1 MGDLSPSYN
10 ISLGIKGSI
19 SRDPHPTPRI
29 CIVLVE
35 AKRIGEE
42 GGRRLGHG
50 RSWRG
55 ICGVSEESRTGGTE
69 ISDESSEET
78 RGRWDVEWEWG
89 KEWRGLSLTVR
100 RQDWEGKCDGLDIP
114 WETPTQKMC
123 DATGEARG
131 LPEEFRRAVTQ
142 LPPVTEILRST
153 EARSSDLNE
162 TNLSR
167 WSILYPVVFTRG
179 RRSFIQDVKSRPCAG
194 L

>member
-1 MGDLSPSYN
+1 MG
-10 ISLGIKGSI
+10 
-19 SRDPHPTPRI
+19 
-29 CIVLVE
+29 
-35 AKRIGEE
+35 
-42 GGRRLGHG
+42 
-50 RSWRG
+50 
-55 ICGVSEESRTGGTE
+55 
-69 ISDESSEET
+69 
-78 RGRWDVEWEWG
+78 
-89 KEWRGLSLTVR
+89 EWRGLSLTVR

-167 WSILYPVVFTRG
+167 EHTLPRGFYKRTAILHTG
-179 RRSFIQDVKSRPCAG
+179 CEIKALRRTIR
-194 L
+194 